1 MRRRCSA
8 SGLAK
13 TPDATHISLDSMR
26 RRLFF
31 STARAKPFKSHRGVQ
46 KEFLRLT
53 KDDPR
58 FTAEQR
64 IFLSQAY
71 NLKAIADYE
80 TGPGVEVSA
89 ERAAHA
95 VDAGRRFV
103 SHIAGLLSHV
113 SPTTPREDGAPF

>member
-1 MRRRCSA
+1 
-8 SGLAK
+8 
-13 TPDATHISLDSMR
+13 
-26 RRLFF
+26 
-31 STARAKPFKSHRGVQ
+31 
-46 KEFLRLT
+46 LT

-58 FTAEQR
+58 FMAEQR

-95 VDAGRRFV
+95 VDAGKRLV
-103 SHIAGLLSHV
+103 SHIAGLVSRA
-113 SPTTPREDGAPF
+113 SPTPPREDDAPFRQNSQAIPVALCSRRAA